1 MIYDLPDLQATEA
14 LAKQIASKLQAGD
27 ALLLSGPLG
36 AGKTAFSRA
45 LLRSVCGD
53 AEMEVPSPSFTLVQI
68 YESSKF
74 PLYHYDLWRL
84 EGADDLIELGWDEAR
99 EGVVIVEWPERLGDL
114 TPSDALTIQFSLKND
129 ENRQVILKGWEDRLE
144 PNFGK

>member
-68 YESSKF
+68 YESPKF

-114 TPSDALTIQFSLKND
+114 TLLDALTIQFSLKND

>member
-45 LLRSVCGD
+45 LLRSVCSD

-68 YESSKF
+68 YESPKF

-114 TPSDALTIQFSLKND
+114 IPLDALTIQFSLKND

>member
-14 LAKQIASKLQAGD
+14 LAKQIASRLQAGD

-68 YESSKF
+68 YESPKF
-74 PLYHYDLWRL
+74 LLYHYDLWRL

-114 TPSDALTIQFSLKND
+114 TPLDALTIQFSLKND